1 MSGRNDPLRRHVF
14 GYRDLGGERISR
26 DFDVNIDGAAHYG
39 MIPDVVQDVANSH
52 PRPTEVG
59 AYFDPLFRSAEDY
72 IRMWEKARSVAGLRD
87 SDP

>member
-1 MSGRNDPLRRHVF
+1 
-14 GYRDLGGERISR
+14 
-26 DFDVNIDGAAHYG
+26 
-39 MIPDVVQDVANSH
+39 MIPDGLQDVANSH

-72 IRMWEKARSVAGLRD
+72 IRMWEKARAAAGLQD